1 MTIKPLTIQKG
12 DLVWWRGSFGTDG
25 WKQTKVVNI
34 DKCPDGGKYGDP
46 VESIPV
52 AEKSACVFDLASGNW
67 AYGYQIEPVAQQME
81 FDL

>member
-1 MTIKPLTIQKG
+1 MTLKPMTIRKG

-46 VESIPV
+46 YPWPRRVV
-52 AEKSACVFDLASGNW
+52 ACST
-67 AYGYQIEPVAQQME
+67 
-81 FDL
+81 